1 MTEYEFK
8 NTDWHRGNVVMLNNG
23 REYFVKGIKCHGR
36 YLLLY
41 SEEYK
46 TCFVADHYII
56 SHRTSDYIE
65 PEEIYQEIKRRKSE
79 EAQARDE
86 AYRFIAKLRREERK
100 RKNLEL
106 QEIAHQEALAR
117 KAARRVEAQ
126 QKRDEQRQLA
136 AAKRAERAVQE
147 EAEKAEKAA
156 KAEAKRAEKAAK
168 AAAKRAEKAAQ
179 AESEKAAQAQKTETA
194 QASQVEKAVE
204 AKKTTEEKKASE
216 IKTATEA
223 KKVSEMPKSS
233 EDSVM
238 EKVEKPAALHKYED
252 EEHRENYT
260 KSALPEQ
267 EKLENAVD
275 AEPSSEPLR
284 KRVRQRIKVAVT
296 RHEKVRIFTS
306 NKKR

>member
-136 AAKRAERAVQE
+136 AAKRAERAAQE

-156 KAEAKRAEKAAK
+156 KAE
-168 AAAKRAEKAAQ
+168 AKRAEKAAQ

-204 AKKTTEEKKASE
+204 AKKTTEEKKASG
-216 IKTATEA
+216 IKTAPEA
-223 KKVSEMPKSS
+223 KKVSEMPKAS

>member
-136 AAKRAERAVQE
+136 AAKRAERAAQE
-147 EAEKAEKAA
+147 EAEK
-156 KAEAKRAEKAAK
+156 AEKAAK
-168 AAAKRAEKAAQ
+168 AAAKRAEKAAK

-204 AKKTTEEKKASE
+204 AKKTTEEKKASG
-216 IKTATEA
+216 IKTAPEA
-223 KKVSEMPKSS
+223 KKISEMPKAS

-238 EKVEKPAALHKYED
+238 EKVEKAAALHKYED